1 LSATGAA
8 VLAEFEAALAPPPR
22 PWRLS
27 SRLLLRDQDDR
38 LLLIRA
44 RDPHEPAVGEWWEVP
59 GGGVEAGEDTV
70 AAAIRETAEETGYLV
85 NRSRVVGPPC
95 WSGDVT
101 YRWERR
107 RCWASLVVHVGRV
120 RQPLR
125 RQPPERVGLEQASMV
140 DICWLPL
147 AEVLAGR
154 ARYFPGSLPG
164 DLPRI
169 LAGEQVDGGFSVW
182 N

>member
-1 LSATGAA
+1 

-27 SRLLLRDQDDR
+27 SRLLLLDQDDR

-44 RDPHEPAVGEWWEVP
+44 RDPHEPAVEEWWEIP
-59 GGGVEAGEDTV
+59 GGGVESGEDTIG
-70 AAAIRETAEETGYLV
+70 AAVRETAEETGYLV
-85 NRSRVVGPPC
+85 ARRWVGPAC
-95 WSGDVT
+95 WTGEVT

-107 RCWASLVVHVGRV
+107 RCWASLVVHLARV

-125 RQPPERVGLEQASMV
+125 RQPPERVGLEQASFL
-140 DICWLPL
+140 DICWVPL
-147 AEVLAGR
+147 VEVLARR
-154 ARYFPGSLPG
+154 ARYFPGSLPV
-164 DLPRI
+164 DLPRM
-169 LAGEQVDGGFSVW
+169 LAGEEVDGGFSIW

>member
-1 LSATGAA
+1 
-8 VLAEFEAALAPPPR
+8 VLVEVDAALAPPPR

-27 SRLLLRDQDDR
+27 SRLLLQDQDNR

-44 RDPHEPAVGEWWEVP
+44 RDPHEPAVGVWWEIP
-59 GGGVEAGEDTV
+59 GGGVEPGEDTI

-85 NRSRVVGPPC
+85 TRRRVARPPC
-95 WSGDVT
+95 WTGDVT

-107 RCWASLVVHVGRV
+107 RCWASLVVHLGRV
-120 RQPLR
+120 RLPLP
-125 RQPPERVGLEQASMV
+125 RQPPDGVGVEQASML
-140 DICWLPL
+140 DICWLPV
-147 AEVLAGR
+147 AEVLAGE
-154 ARYFPGSLPG
+154 ARYFPASLPT

-169 LAGEQVDGGFSVW
+169 LAGEHVDAGFSVW